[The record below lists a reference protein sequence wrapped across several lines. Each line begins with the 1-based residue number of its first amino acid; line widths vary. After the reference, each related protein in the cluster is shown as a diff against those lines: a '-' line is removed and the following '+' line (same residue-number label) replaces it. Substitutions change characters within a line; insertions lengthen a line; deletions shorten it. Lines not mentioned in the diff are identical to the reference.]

1 MVPPVALGAHKTS
14 RAGSARRLV
23 RLTAI
28 RGRMVTVADDVYL
41 MLVDGKVQAVDL
53 APMMRRHR
61 ARAVK
66 ARADAIDQAADLLMD
81 EAFDPGET
89 WDAAEAQGMPAGA
102 IDAAGNVALA
112 LSEIE
117 QLRWD

>member
-1 MVPPVALGAHKTS
+1 MN

-23 RLTAI
+23 PLTAI
-28 RGRMVTVADDVYL
+28 RGRMVTVADDDVYL
-41 MLVDGKVQAVDL
+41 MLGDDGKVVPVDL

-61 ARAVK
+61 AAHIE

-89 WDAAEAQGMPAGA
+89 WDAAEAQGLPAGA
-102 IDAAGNVALA
+102 IDSAGNVALL
-112 LSEIE
+112 LSQIE
-117 QLRWD
+117 NLRR